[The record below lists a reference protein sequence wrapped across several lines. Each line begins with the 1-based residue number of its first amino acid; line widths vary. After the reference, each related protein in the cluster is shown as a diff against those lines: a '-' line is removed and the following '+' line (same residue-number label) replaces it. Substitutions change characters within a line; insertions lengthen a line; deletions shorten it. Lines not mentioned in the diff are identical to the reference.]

1 MAVTAELIGLKQANR
16 ALKKLP
22 ESGREAAQQVFNT
35 TAFHFARMAAS
46 AAPRDTGLLAR
57 SISWAPRPR
66 SLSAVVTIDTKA
78 AFYWKFQE
86 FGTKNQSGTPFLRPT
101 AVRLAPEHQANL
113 QRALEKTLAQME
125 REAPPPITAG
135 TGRGL

>member
-1 MAVTAELIGLKQANR
+1 MAVTAQLIGLKQANR

-22 ESGREAAQQVFNT
+22 ETGRDAAQQVFNT
-35 TAFHFARMAAS
+35 TAFHFARMAS
-46 AAPRDTGLLAR
+46 SSAPRDTGLLAR

-66 SLSAVVTIDTKA
+66 SLSAAVLIDTKA

-86 FGTKNQSGTPFLRPT
+86 FGTKYQTGTPFLRPT
-101 AVRLAPEHQANL
+101 AVRLAPEHEAGL
-113 QRALEKTLAQME
+113 LRALKKTLDQME
-125 REAPPPITAG
+125 REAPPPTIAG